1 MANSGRGGG
10 ADRSIYALD
19 LVLTRVS
26 QLDRDL
32 ALAVAFDQ
40 GSHLALSPARDVSRM
55 LRGVLDRGA
64 ELAKARALAACLTF
78 DADPGLA
85 LVRAREAASASD
97 GDTVVADTPDLL
109 ALLLNL
115 IEALRNHPDRQTR
128 RAVRET
134 FSARLARWLRPRP
147 RPGPASPAAPP
158 SPAGPPPAL

>member
-64 ELAKARALAACLTF
+64 ELAKARALARCLTF

-115 IEALRNHPDRQTR
+115 IEALRNRDAKRARRLMEQHISHNADRIIESLKQQGLWPDSPG
-128 RAVRET
+128 A
-134 FSARLARWLRPRP
+134 WLQR
-147 RPGPASPAAPP
+147 
-158 SPAGPPPAL
+158 PPP